1 MAHIPLFHNP
11 FGFQMQQVQ
20 PMQQHQFIQIP
31 LPPPLNLHLFGGMPM
46 AVSVQNTVQ
55 AVGCIILTKS
65 STHSHKYD
73 LLMCHSERKAYE
85 VFGGDIQYGSSP
97 RDCMNSLLGHIGLHV
112 KQSTQYIEIENPM
125 NGKLYRIYIL
135 YIPGT
140 SCTALTQKIQTNP
153 VISGAFH
160 HFIRFPVK
168 NILSNPQSIHDNS
181 GVHRMFTTFSRNV
194 ALKIAQNYNDFI

>member
-1 MAHIPLFHNP
+1 MAHIPKFNNP
-11 FGFQMQQVQ
+11 FGFQVQQVMQ
-20 PMQQHQFIQIP
+20 PMQQHLLQIP
-31 LPPPLNLHLFGGMPM
+31 VPPPLNLHFFGGMPM
-46 AVSVQNTVQ
+46 AVSVQKTVE

-65 STHSHKYD
+65 STYSHQYD

-85 VFGGDIQYGSSP
+85 VFGGLIQYGSSP
-97 RDCMNSLLGHIGLHV
+97 RDCMNSLLGHIGLNV
-112 KQSTQYIEIENPM
+112 SSSTQYIEIENPM

-135 YIPGT
+135 YVPGT

-168 NILSNPQSIHDNS
+168 NILSNPQSICDND
-181 GVHRMFTTFSRNV
+181 GVHRNFTSFSRDV